1 MNENLKKTIVVSI
14 TLFCLLIIYYFHHV
28 IKTDIVFTHLFYIPI
43 VLSAIWWKR
52 TALFIA
58 LLLGLTLLISQLLNG
73 KGISLADL
81 IRTLMFVFVAIVASY
96 FINKSRKYLS
106 QIVENEKLI
115 ESAKI
120 IINQTEEIALINK
133 KLNISNEE
141 LKKLNTDKDRFMSIL
156 AHDLKSPFN
165 ALLGLSELLA
175 KNINKYDSEK
185 IESFVSNINKLAKNT
200 YELLQDLLMWTQSQ
214 SGKIH
219 FEPKEL
225 VFKVFCTEVIE
236 ALKPVSDAKNIT
248 INLASADEIT
258 LFADADMLKT
268 ILRNLVSNAIK
279 FANIGGQID
288 IFAEYNPENVTI
300 TVSDNGIGINPD
312 KLSKLFDAAQL
323 HSTVGTNNEKGTG
336 LGLLLCKDFVE
347 KHGGKIWVES
357 EEGKGSNFKFTLP
370 IINSPSVSG
379 SV

>member
-58 LLLGLTLLISQLLNG
+58 LLLGLTLLISQLFNG

-81 IRTLMFVFVAIVASY
+81 VRTLMFVFVAIVASY

-106 QIVENEKLI
+106 QIAENEKLV

-120 IINQTEEIALINK
+120 IISQTEEIALINK

-214 SGKIH
+214 SGKIN

-225 VFKVFCTEVIE
+225 VLKAFCTEVIE
-236 ALKPVSDAKNIT
+236 ALKPVSNAKNIT
-248 INLASADEIT
+248 INLAAADDIT
-258 LFADADMLKT
+258 LFADTDMLKT

-279 FANIGGQID
+279 FTNIGGQID
-288 IFAEYNPENVTI
+288 ILAEYNPENVTI
-300 TVSDNGIGINPD
+300 TVSDNGIGIKPD
-312 KLSKLFDAAQL
+312 KLFDAAQL